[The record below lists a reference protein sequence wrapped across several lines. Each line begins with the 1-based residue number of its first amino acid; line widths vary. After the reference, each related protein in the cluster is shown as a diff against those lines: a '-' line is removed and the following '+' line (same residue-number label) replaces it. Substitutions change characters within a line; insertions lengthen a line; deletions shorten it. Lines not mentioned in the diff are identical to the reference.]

1 MTARVRATVSGQ
13 GEGLRLVLP
22 RKAGESQ
29 GFSTIMSMTLT
40 RREWGKAVTAAAGSA
55 ALSGCSDS
63 DDGTT
68 ADGQPVPGSTKMTR
82 QSEDGV
88 LERSIVLDLHC
99 DTPERIV
106 NERID
111 LSQRDTAGQ
120 LDIPRMRD
128 GGVTGVFFSI
138 YTSATAG
145 TELAAVK
152 EALKIIDAVVAEVNR
167 HPDDLVLATKA
178 DEIIRAKHEKKIAI
192 LMGVEGGHMIDS
204 SLPVL
209 RSLYR
214 LGARYMTLTHS
225 APTPWAGSSGSSE
238 GPKGLTDFGKQI
250 VREMNRL
257 GMMVDI
263 SHVSD
268 EAFFDALET
277 SAAPMIASHSSCRA
291 LAGHPRNMSDEM
303 LQGLAAK
310 GGVVHI
316 NYYNAFLDA
325 ENNKLENGLKN
336 LEQKRAAV
344 RKKFSGDS
352 KQTAIGL
359 REVNMEQI
367 DHIGR
372 VPFSR
377 LLDHF
382 EHAVKVAGV
391 NHVGMGSDFDGVRD
405 QLPEGMEDI
414 SKIPNL
420 VAGLGERGFTD
431 SDIEKILGGNSL
443 RVMLDV
449 ENAAA

>member
-1 MTARVRATVSGQ
+1 MA
-13 GEGLRLVLP
+13 
-22 RKAGESQ
+22 
-29 GFSTIMSMTLT
+29 LT
-40 RREWGKAVTAAAGSA
+40 RRELGMGAAAAAGGA
-55 ALSGCSDS
+55 VLGGCSTT
-63 DDGTT
+63 DDGGGVGSPPAGSVGT
-68 ADGQPVPGSTKMTR
+68 ANTAGGAVGS
-82 QSEDGV
+82 V

-106 NERID
+106 RERLD
-111 LSQRDTAGQ
+111 LSRRDADGQ
-120 LDIPRMRD
+120 LDIPRMRE

-138 YTSATAG
+138 YTSATEG
-145 TELAAVK
+145 TPLGAVK
-152 EALKIIDAVVAEVNR
+152 KALAIIDAVVEEVHR
-167 HPDDLVLATKA
+167 HPGDLVLATRA
-178 DEIIRAKHEKKIAI
+178 NEIIRAKHEKKIAI

-204 SLPVL
+204 SLAVL

-214 LGARYMTLTHS
+214 LGVRYMTLTHS

-238 GPKGLTDFGKQI
+238 GPKGLTGFGKEV

-268 EAFFDALET
+268 QAFFDALET
-277 SAAPMIASHSSCRA
+277 SSAPMIASHSSCRA
-291 LAGHPRNMSDEM
+291 LAGHPRNMTDEM
-303 LQGLAAK
+303 LKALASK

-325 ENNKLENGLKN
+325 ENNKRGNELTDLE
-336 LEQKRAAV
+336 EKRAAV
-344 RKKFSGDS
+344 RKKFAGDS

-367 DHIGR
+367 ERIGR

-382 EHAVKVAGV
+382 EHAVKVAGAD
-391 NHVGMGSDFDGVRD
+391 HVGMGSDFDGGRD

-420 VAGLGERGFTD
+420 VGGLGERGFSD
-431 SDIEKILGGNSL
+431 FDIEKILGGNTL
-443 RVMLDV
+443 RVMLEV
-449 ENAAA
+449 ENASA

>member
-1 MTARVRATVSGQ
+1 MTA
-13 GEGLRLVLP
+13 
-22 RKAGESQ
+22 Q

-40 RREWGKAVTAAAGSA
+40 RRQWGIGAVAAASGA
-55 ALSGCSDS
+55 VLSGCSATDHGGRS
-63 DDGTT
+63 EQ
-68 ADGQPVPGSTKMTR
+68 QPTRAGGAPSAAGSPAG
-82 QSEDGV
+82 GV

-99 DTPERIV
+99 DTPGRIV
-106 NERID
+106 EEQLD
-111 LSQRDTAGQ
+111 LSRRGTDGQ
-120 LDIPRMRD
+120 LDIPRMRE

-138 YTSATAG
+138 YTSATEG
-145 TELAAVK
+145 TSLGAVK
-152 EALKIIDAVVAEVNR
+152 KALAIIDAVVEEVNR
-167 HPDDLVLATKA
+167 HPDDLVMATTA
-178 DEIIRAKHEKKIAI
+178 DEIIRAKLDRKIAI

-204 SLPVL
+204 SLEVL

-225 APTPWAGSSGSSE
+225 APTPWAGSSGSSK
-238 GPKGLTDFGKQI
+238 GPKGLTDFGRDV

-268 EAFFDALET
+268 QTFFDALEAS
-277 SAAPMIASHSSCRA
+277 SAPLIASHSSCRA
-291 LAGHPRNMSDEM
+291 LAGHPRNMTDEM
-303 LQGLAAK
+303 LKGLAAK

-325 ENNKLENGLKN
+325 DNKRQENQLKD

-344 RKKFSGDS
+344 RKKFAGDS

-367 DHIGR
+367 ERIGR

-382 EHAVKVAGV
+382 QHAAKVAGV
-391 NHVGMGSDFDGVRD
+391 DHVGMGSDFDGVRD
-405 QLPEGMEDI
+405 QLPEGMEDV

-420 VAGLGERGFTD
+420 VAGLGERGFPD
-431 SDIEKILGGNSL
+431 SDIEKILGANTL
-443 RVMLDV
+443 RVMREV
-449 ENAAA
+449 ETAAA

>member
-1 MTARVRATVSGQ
+1 
-13 GEGLRLVLP
+13 
-22 RKAGESQ
+22 
-29 GFSTIMSMTLT
+29 MSMTLT
-40 RREWGKAVTAAAGSA
+40 RRQWGIGAIAAAAGGA
-55 ALSGCSDS
+55 ALSACSAADDS
-63 DDGTT
+63 SPDKPHSVGAADSAST
-68 ADGQPVPGSTKMTR
+68 AKSPAG
-82 QSEDGV
+82 GV

-99 DTPERIV
+99 DTPGRIV
-106 NERID
+106 EEQLD
-111 LSQRDTAGQ
+111 LSRRDTDGQ
-120 LDIPRMRD
+120 LDIPRMRE

-138 YTSATAG
+138 YTSATEG
-145 TELAAVK
+145 TSLGAVK
-152 EALKIIDAVVAEVNR
+152 KALAIIDAVVEEVNR
-167 HPDDLVLATKA
+167 HPEDLVLATTA
-178 DEIIRAKHEKKIAI
+178 DEIVRAKLDRKIAI

-204 SLPVL
+204 SLEVL

-225 APTPWAGSSGSSE
+225 APTPWAGSSGSPE
-238 GPKGLTDFGKQI
+238 GPKGLTDFGKDV

-268 EAFFDALET
+268 QTFFDAIET
-277 SAAPMIASHSSCRA
+277 SSAPLIASHSSCRA
-291 LAGHPRNMSDEM
+291 LAGHPRNMTDEM
-303 LQGLAAK
+303 LKALAAK

-325 ENNKLENGLKN
+325 ENNSRGNELKD

-344 RKKFSGDS
+344 RKEFAGDS

-367 DHIGR
+367 ERIGR

-382 EHAVKVAGV
+382 EHAAKVAGV
-391 NHVGMGSDFDGVRD
+391 DHVGMGSDFDGVRD

-420 VAGLGERGFTD
+420 VDGLGERGFTD
-431 SDIEKILGGNSL
+431 SDIEKILGANTL
-443 RVMLDV
+443 RVMREV
-449 ENAAA
+449 ETVAA

>member
-1 MTARVRATVSGQ
+1 
-13 GEGLRLVLP
+13 
-22 RKAGESQ
+22 
-29 GFSTIMSMTLT
+29 MSMTLT
-40 RREWGKAVTAAAGSA
+40 RRQWGIGALAAAAGGA
-55 ALSGCSDS
+55 ALSGCSAADDS
-63 DDGTT
+63 SPDEPHSVGAAGTAKSPT
-68 ADGQPVPGSTKMTR
+68 G
-82 QSEDGV
+82 GV

-99 DTPERIV
+99 DTPGRIV
-106 NERID
+106 EEQLD
-111 LSQRDTAGQ
+111 LSLRATDGQ
-120 LDIPRMRD
+120 LDIPRMRE

-138 YTSATAG
+138 YTSATEG
-145 TELAAVK
+145 TPLEAVK
-152 EALKIIDAVVAEVNR
+152 KALAIIDAVVEEVNR
-167 HPDDLVLATKA
+167 HPDDLVLATTA
-178 DEIIRAKHEKKIAI
+178 DEIIRAKLDRKIAI

-204 SLPVL
+204 SLEVL

-225 APTPWAGSSGSSE
+225 APTPWAGSSGSSK
-238 GPKGLTDFGKQI
+238 GPKGLTDFGKDV

-268 EAFFDALET
+268 QTFFDAIET
-277 SAAPMIASHSSCRA
+277 SSAPLIASHSSCRA
-291 LAGHPRNMSDEM
+291 LAGHPRNMTDEM
-303 LQGLAAK
+303 LKGLATK

-325 ENNKLENGLKN
+325 DNKRQENQLKD

-344 RKKFSGDS
+344 RKKFAGDS

-367 DHIGR
+367 ERIGR

-382 EHAVKVAGV
+382 EHAAKVAGV
-391 NHVGMGSDFDGVRD
+391 DHVGLGSDFDGVRD

-414 SKIPNL
+414 SKVPNL
-420 VAGLGERGFTD
+420 VGGLGERGFTD
-431 SDIEKILGGNSL
+431 SDIEKMLGANTL
-443 RVMLDV
+443 RVMREV
-449 ENAAA
+449 ETAAA